1 MEFNLNITR
10 RLHEEHAATLT
21 LWSRLEQLLSGRG
34 APWPPATGDTASAC
48 LRECAGALAQE
59 VSAHFAFEE
68 AQLFPR
74 LEDSGEGDIAQ
85 LLAEEHAL
93 IREAAA
99 QFAALQARAA
109 RGELDEAGWRSLKT
123 LALELVERLVS
134 HVQKEEMSL
143 LPALEDLVG
152 EEDDRALITEYSMT

>member
-21 LWSRLEQLLSGRG
+21 LWSRLEQQLAARG
-34 APWPPATGDTASAC
+34 AQWPPAEGDEITAR
-48 LRECAGALAQE
+48 LRECAGMLAQE
-59 VSAHFAFEE
+59 VSRHFAFEE

-74 LEDSGEGDIAQ
+74 LEASGEGDIAR
-85 LLAEEHAL
+85 LLAEEHGV
-93 IREAAA
+93 IREAAE
-99 QFAALQARAA
+99 QFTALHARGA
-109 RGELDEAGWRSLKT
+109 RGELDAAGWRTLKT

-143 LPALEDLVG
+143 LPALEDLID
-152 EEDDRALITEYSMT
+152 EDSDRELITEYSMN

>member
-21 LWSRLEQLLSGRG
+21 LWSRLEQLLAARSVQ
-34 APWPPATGDTASAC
+34 WPPVAGDAVSAC
-48 LRECAGALAQE
+48 LRECAAALAQE
-59 VSAHFAFEE
+59 VAEHFAFEE

-74 LEDSGEGDIAQ
+74 LEDGGEGDIAQ
-85 LLAEEHAL
+85 LLAEEHGV
-93 IREAAA
+93 IREAAE
-99 QFAALQARAA
+99 QFSALQAQAA
-109 RGELDEAGWRSLKT
+109 RGELDDAGWRRLKT

-143 LPALEDLVG
+143 LPALEDLVD
-152 EEDDRALITEYSMT
+152 EDADRDLITEYSMR

>member
-10 RLHEEHAATLT
+10 RLHEEHAATLA
-21 LWSRLEQLLSGRG
+21 LWSRLEQRLTARG
-34 APWPPATGDTASAC
+34 SQWPPAQDDATTSV
-48 LRECAGALAQE
+48 LRDCAGALAHDVAQ
-59 VSAHFAFEE
+59 HFAFEE
-68 AQLFPR
+68 AHLFPR
-74 LEDSGEGDIAQ
+74 LEEAGEGDIAQ
-85 LLAEEHAL
+85 LLAEEHGV
-93 IREAAA
+93 IREAAER
-99 QFAALQARAA
+99 FAELQAQAV
-109 RGELDEAGWRSLKT
+109 RGALDEAGWRALRT

>member
-1 MEFNLNITR
+1 MEFNLSITR

-21 LWSRLEQLLSGRG
+21 LWSRLEQLLTGRG
-34 APWPPATGDTASAC
+34 AQWPPSAGDAASAC
-48 LRECAGALAQE
+48 LRECANALAQD

-74 LEDSGEGDIAQ
+74 LEDGGEGDIAE
-85 LLAEEHAL
+85 LLAEEHGA

-99 QFAALQARAA
+99 RFADPQAHAA
-109 RGELDEAGWRSLKT
+109 RSELDEAGWRSLKT

-143 LPALEDLVG
+143 LPALEDLINDD
-152 EEDDRALITEYSMT
+152 EDRELITEYSMG

>member
-21 LWSRLEQLLSGRG
+21 LWSRLEQLLTARG
-34 APWPPATGDTASAC
+34 GQWPPAPEDATSRG
-48 LRECAGALAQE
+48 LRECAAALAHDVTQ
-59 VSAHFAFEE
+59 HFAFEE
-68 AQLFPR
+68 AHLFPR
-74 LEDSGEGDIAQ
+74 LEEAGEGDIAQ
-85 LLAEEHAL
+85 LLAEEHAVV
-93 IREAAA
+93 REAAER
-99 QFAALQARAA
+99 FAELQAQAA
-109 RGELDEAGWRSLKT
+109 NGALDEADWRRLRT

-152 EEDDRALITEYSMT
+152 EDDDRALITEYSMN

>member
-1 MEFNLNITR
+1 MEFVLNITR

-21 LWSRLEQLLSGRG
+21 LWSRLEQLLTARG
-34 APWPPATGDTASAC
+34 AAWPPAADDAASRC
-48 LRECAGALAQE
+48 LRECASALVQE
-59 VSAHFAFEE
+59 VSVHFAFEE

-85 LLAEEHAL
+85 LLAEEHGV
-93 IREAAA
+93 IREAAD

-109 RGELDEAGWRSLKT
+109 RGELDDTGWRRLKA

-143 LPALEDLVG
+143 LPALEDLIS
-152 EEDDRALITEYSMT
+152 EDEDRALITEYSMR

>member
-34 APWPPATGDTASAC
+34 AQWPPVPDDAASAC
-48 LRECAGALAQE
+48 LRQCAAALAQE
-59 VSAHFAFEE
+59 IAEHFAFEE

-74 LEDSGEGDIAQ
+74 LENSGEGDIAQ
-85 LLAEEHAL
+85 LLAEEHGA
-93 IREAAA
+93 IREAAER
-99 QFAALQARAA
+99 FSALQREAA
-109 RGELDEAGWRSLKT
+109 RSGLDDAGWRSLKS

-143 LPALEDLVG
+143 LPALEDLID
-152 EEDDRALITEYSMT
+152 ETDDRDLITEYSMR

>member
-1 MEFNLNITR
+1 MEFNLSITR

-21 LWSRLEQLLSGRG
+21 LWSRLEQLLTGRG
-34 APWPPATGDTASAC
+34 TPWPPAADGATSRC
-48 LRECAGALAQE
+48 LRECAAGLVQE

-85 LLAEEHAL
+85 LLAEEHGV
-93 IREAAA
+93 IREAAD
-99 QFAALQARAA
+99 QFAALQAGAA
-109 RGELDEAGWRSLKT
+109 RGELDDTGWRRLKA

-143 LPALEDLVG
+143 LPALEDLIG
-152 EEDDRALITEYSMT
+152 EDEDRELITEYSMG

>member
-21 LWSRLEQLLSGRG
+21 LWSRLEQLLGGRG
-34 APWPPATGDTASAC
+34 APWPPAAGDATSAC

-59 VSAHFAFEE
+59 VSSHFAFEE

-85 LLAEEHAL
+85 LLAEEHAV

-99 QFAALQARAA
+99 QFSALQGRAA

-123 LALELVERLVS
+123 LAFELVERLVS

-143 LPALEDLVG
+143 LPALEDLID
-152 EEDDRALITEYSMT
+152 EDEDRDLITEYSMG

>member
-21 LWSRLEQLLSGRG
+21 LWSRLEQLLTRRG
-34 APWPPATGDTASAC
+34 VPWPPTTGDATANC
-48 LRECAGALAQE
+48 LRECAGALVQE
-59 VSAHFAFEE
+59 VAAHFAFEE

-74 LEDSGEGDIAQ
+74 LENGGEGDIAQ
-85 LLAEEHAL
+85 LLAEEHGV
-93 IREAAA
+93 IREAAE
-99 QFAALQARAA
+99 QFAALQRQAA
-109 RGELDEAGWRSLKT
+109 TGALDDGGWRKLKT

-143 LPALEDLVG
+143 LPALEELINED
-152 EEDDRALITEYSMT
+152 DDRALITKYSMG

>member
-21 LWSRLEQLLSGRG
+21 LWSRLEQLLTARG
-34 APWPPATGDTASAC
+34 AQWPTVPGDAASSC
-48 LRECAGALAQE
+48 LRECAGALAHE

-85 LLAEEHAL
+85 LLAEEHTA
-93 IREAAA
+93 IREAAER
-99 QFAALQARAA
+99 FSVLQARAA
-109 RGELDEAGWRSLKT
+109 RGELDDAGWRSLKT

-143 LPALEDLVG
+143 LPALEDLID
-152 EEDDRALITEYSMT
+152 ENEDLALITEYSLG

>member
-21 LWSRLEQLLSGRG
+21 LWSRLEQLLTGRD
-34 APWPPATGDTASAC
+34 ARWPPAADDAAARC
-48 LRECAGALAQE
+48 LRECAGALAHD
-59 VSAHFAFEE
+59 VTAHFAFEE

-74 LEDSGEGDIAQ
+74 LEDGGEGDIAQ
-85 LLAEEHAL
+85 LLAEEHGV

-99 QFAALQARAA
+99 QFAALQRQAA
-109 RGELDEAGWRSLKT
+109 TGALDEAGWRSLKT

-143 LPALEDLVG
+143 LPALEDLID
-152 EEDDRALITEYSMT
+152 EDDDRALITEYSMG

>member
-34 APWPPATGDTASAC
+34 APWPPVAGDTASAC

-68 AQLFPR
+68 ARLFPR

-93 IREAAA
+93 IREAAV
-99 QFAALQARAA
+99 QFAALQTRAA

-143 LPALEDLVG
+143 LPALEDLID
-152 EEDDRALITEYSMT
+152 EDEDRDLITEYSMG